1 MCVKYNYLKAT
12 RNYIAIIYNYNKKGF
27 LSVELCCVCFASL
40 YQQEFCNYR
49 PEGSWQEL
57 FSFGCR
63 LRRGAE
69 LHRSCRS
76 ASPEPLPGNGYSM
89 DWKNMTCKSEG
100 VQKEGQRSG
109 STHAIASEFPLSRL
123 SRPRLQHKKT
133 MTFFCPQT
141 WHGTWYEWRLQQL
154 PFFAKSSLAAQNP
167 HFYPVRAALA
177 SQDTLVA
184 FLKHLS
190 PLGKGFTA
198 TDDRTIITTLG
209 ESTFGATQ
217 NLYEPRAALKLQKIL
232 RFL

>member
-1 MCVKYNYLKAT
+1 MA
-12 RNYIAIIYNYNKKGF
+12 
-27 LSVELCCVCFASL
+27 
-40 YQQEFCNYR
+40 
-49 PEGSWQEL
+49 
-57 FSFGCR
+57 
-63 LRRGAE
+63 
-69 LHRSCRS
+69 
-76 ASPEPLPGNGYSM
+76 
-89 DWKNMTCKSEG
+89 CKSEA

-109 STHAIASEFPLSRL
+109 STHAIASEFPL

-141 WHGTWYEWRLQQL
+141 WHGTSYEWRLQQL

-167 HFYPVRAALA
+167 HFYPVRAALV

-217 NLYEPRAALKLQKIL
+217 NLYKPRAALKLQKIL